1 VPRREWKPKNRYC
14 RNARLDEASFIE
26 LVRLWLAGV
35 SARKAVSTMKAQDGV
50 RAPDPKVAARY
61 MQRVG
66 FVLSE
71 MTIERDWAFDNPS
84 FRVMKV
90 RDPNAYLASIET
102 RARAIVEEAL
112 SSFEYRIYRELSGAS
127 PFLQEGER
135 LAFEVRRICTL
146 CRGIKPPY
154 RGDLALA
161 IFRLSTREALVG
173 DTSDEDVV
181 EAMLGQLLS
190 ELEKRPTNVLGE
202 SWR

>member
-1 VPRREWKPKNRYC
+1 MSRNPLGRY

-26 LVRLWLAGV
+26 LVRLWLAGA
-35 SARKAVSTMKAQDGV
+35 SARKAISLMKTQDGI

-61 MQRVG
+61 MQRLG

-84 FRVMKV
+84 YRTAKIT
-90 RDPNAYLASIET
+90 DPTSYLYSIET
-102 RARAIVEEAL
+102 RARFMLEEAL
-112 SSFEYRIYRELSGAS
+112 STFEYRIYRELSGAS
-127 PFLQEGER
+127 PVLQEGER

-146 CRGIKPPY
+146 RRGIKPPY

-161 IFRLSTREALVG
+161 IFRLSTREALES
-173 DTSDEDVV
+173 DASDEEIVD
-181 EAMLGQLLS
+181 AMLGEVLVD
-190 ELEKRPTNVLGE
+190 LEERPMSIGRG